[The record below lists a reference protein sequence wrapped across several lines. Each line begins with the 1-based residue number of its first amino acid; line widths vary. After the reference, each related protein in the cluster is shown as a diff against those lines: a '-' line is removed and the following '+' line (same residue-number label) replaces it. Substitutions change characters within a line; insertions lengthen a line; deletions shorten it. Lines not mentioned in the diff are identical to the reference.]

1 MAAPAPQLSRLLAG
15 DRALNRLASL
25 AGVTGLVAVAC
36 TVNVGERG
44 VSNLPGEEVWKTEV
58 ELHVGEVAHVDG
70 RGLEV
75 TLIDVGADEATLSL
89 VSSHEAGER
98 QVSLA
103 GAEAKVRPYRV
114 KLVSIEAGESVII
127 EVRREWGEWRP

>member
-1 MAAPAPQLSRLLAG
+1 M
-15 DRALNRLASL
+15 NRLVNL
-25 AGVTGLVAVAC
+25 AAMTGLIAAAC

-58 ELHVGEVAHVDG
+58 ELQVGEVAHVDG
-70 RGLEV
+70 QGLEV
-75 TLIDVGADEATLSL
+75 MLIAVGTDEATLSL
-89 VSSHEAGER
+89 VSRDEAGEY

-114 KLVSIEAGESVII
+114 KLVSMQGDDAVVIEI
-127 EVRREWGEWRP
+127 RREWGEWRP

>member
-1 MAAPAPQLSRLLAG
+1 MAASNPQLSRLLTG
-15 DRALNRLASL
+15 DRTLNRIAILASL
-25 AGVTGLVAVAC
+25 ASLAAAAC

-58 ELHVGEVAHVDG
+58 ELQVGEVAHVDG
-70 RGLEV
+70 QGLEV
-75 TLIDVGADEATLSL
+75 ILVAVGTDEATLSL
-89 VSSHEAGER
+89 VSRDEAGEY

-114 KLVSIEAGESVII
+114 KLVSMQGDDAVVI
-127 EVRREWGEWRP
+127 EVRREWGQWRP